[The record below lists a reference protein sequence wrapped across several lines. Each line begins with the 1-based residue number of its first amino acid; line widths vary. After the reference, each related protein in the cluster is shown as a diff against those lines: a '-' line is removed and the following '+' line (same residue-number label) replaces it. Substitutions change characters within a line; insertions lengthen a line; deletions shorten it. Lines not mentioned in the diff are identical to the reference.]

1 MEQLDAKFPS
11 NTLSEDKVESGTTK
25 TGEAPVS
32 AKLDID
38 VKETKCANG
47 SKDQKTQ
54 IKIEEYRGYAI
65 YEFENTFFARPKSS
79 QNVDF
84 AVDDFFTRSDVFY
97 DVSITGLR
105 ESLT

>member
-1 MEQLDAKFPS
+1 MLRARKI
-11 NTLSEDKVESGTTK
+11 KK
-25 TGEAPVS
+25 A
-32 AKLDID
+32 
-38 VKETKCANG
+38 
-47 SKDQKTQ
+47 Q

-105 ESLT
+105 EVINSNPIIN